1 MEQKPQF
8 VSSAYQMLTSILSST
23 VQKSRD
29 DPRKVVGASGAV
41 RGTAD
46 YREDYWTAIVW
57 RHREFCYQTQTEN
70 IQALRA
76 SSSGECIVRMHSC
89 RVVTTRHW
97 PRYLAHAH
105 LSISQQRS
113 PPGLWTVYGVMCVCV
128 CVCVCVCGQAR
139 TFWGY
144 MKIIPWEYR
153 PVARPQ
159 PTHDNT
165 TQSYLKP
172 QRSTYWAV

>member
-8 VSSAYQMLTSILSST
+8 ASSAYQMLTSILSST

-41 RGTAD
+41 RGTAAD

-113 PPGLWTVYGVMCVCV
+113 PPGLWTVYGVICVCV
-128 CVCVCVCGQAR
+128 CVCV
-139 TFWGY
+139 
-144 MKIIPWEYR
+144 
-153 PVARPQ
+153 
-159 PTHDNT
+159 
-165 TQSYLKP
+165 
-172 QRSTYWAV
+172 